1 MNDQKACSN
10 SAVNGE
16 PIEAVVFDFG
26 GVITSSPFNAIK
38 RWGIEQGHDPELVLR
53 LLLGPAVDGDHP
65 FHRAERGEIPA
76 MEMFTV
82 LSEEAKIK
90 HGIDLGG
97 MLATGPM
104 TVREDVVAYIQDL
117 KTENYRVA
125 LISNNLKE
133 LSGRWR
139 ELVAID
145 DLFDL
150 VVESSSE
157 GVRKPVPAIYELT
170 LQRLGVAAHRSIFL
184 DDLQENVDGAIAA
197 GMRGVFVTDEYH
209 HALDEVDRLL
219 GRTRTNSHMNVD

>member
-1 MNDQKACSN
+1 MSDRNVGSD
-10 SAVNGE
+10 SASVDE

-38 RWGIEQGHDPELVLR
+38 RWGAEQGHDPELVLR

-65 FHRAERGEIPA
+65 YHRAERGEMPA
-76 MEMFTV
+76 MEMFAV
-82 LSEEAKIK
+82 LSDEAKTK

-97 MLATGPM
+97 VLATGPM
-104 TVREDVVAYIQDL
+104 TVREDVIAYIQKL
-117 KTENYRVA
+117 KAENYCVA

-139 ELVAID
+139 ELVPID

-157 GVRKPVPAIYELT
+157 GIRKPVSAIYSLT
-170 LQRLGVAAHRSIFL
+170 LDRLGVAAHQSVFL

-197 GMRGVFVTDEYH
+197 GMHGVFVTDEYH
-209 HALDEVDRLL
+209 DALAQVDRLL
-219 GRTRTNSHMNVD
+219 GRSRT